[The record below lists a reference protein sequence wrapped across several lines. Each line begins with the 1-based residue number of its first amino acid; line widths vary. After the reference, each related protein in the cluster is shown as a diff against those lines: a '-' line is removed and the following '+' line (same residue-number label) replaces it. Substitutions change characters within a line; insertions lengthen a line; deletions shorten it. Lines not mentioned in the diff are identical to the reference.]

1 MQRGSPE
8 GRCVSVAVVS
18 DNTETLDGLERYLR
32 DAGIAARGTRSLD
45 QAWEM
50 VTPSR
55 SVVVLFPDDFPT
67 IRVFA
72 ALAALRRR
80 CPGARA
86 VIVTKDYRRFASAEG
101 AVVIPKPVWGFTI
114 LDAVRTRLE
123 LTE

>member
-1 MQRGSPE
+1 MQSGDRQARG
-8 GRCVSVAVVS
+8 VSVAVVS
-18 DNTETLDGLERYLR
+18 DNAETLDGLERYLR
-32 DAGIAARGTRSLD
+32 DAGIAVRGTRSLD

-50 VTPSR
+50 VSPSR

-72 ALAALRRR
+72 ALAALKRRR
-80 CPGARA
+80 PSAQA
-86 VIVTKDYRRFASAEG
+86 VLVTKDFRRFASAEG

-123 LTE
+123 RGE

>member
-1 MQRGSPE
+1 MQRGSRE
-8 GRCVSVAVVS
+8 HERVSVAVVS
-18 DNTETLDGLERYLR
+18 DNAETLDGLERYLC

-80 CPGARA
+80 RPSALP
-86 VIVTKDYRRFASAEG
+86 VIVTKDHRRFASAEG
-101 AVVIPKPVWGFTI
+101 AVVIPKPVWGFAI

>member
-1 MQRGSPE
+1 MQRKSRQAQG
-8 GRCVSVAVVS
+8 VSVAVVS
-18 DNTETLDGLERYLR
+18 DNAETLDDLERYLC
-32 DAGIAARGTRSLD
+32 DAGIAARGTRSLE
-45 QAWEM
+45 QACEM
-50 VTPSR
+50 VSASR

-80 CPGARA
+80 RPGAQA
-86 VIVTKDYRRFASAEG
+86 VLVTKDHRRFASAEG
-101 AVVIPKPVWGFTI
+101 ALVIPKPVWGFTI

>member
-1 MQRGSPE
+1 MHHGGRQAE
-8 GRCVSVAVVS
+8 GVSVAVVS
-18 DNTETLDGLERYLR
+18 DNAETLDGLERYLC
-32 DAGIAARGTRSLD
+32 DAGIAARGTRRLD
-45 QAWEM
+45 QAWEI
-50 VTPSR
+50 VAASR

-72 ALAALRRR
+72 ALAALKRRR
-80 CPGARA
+80 PGALP

-123 LTE
+123 RTE

>member
-1 MQRGSPE
+1 MQSS
-8 GRCVSVAVVS
+8 GRPAQPVSVAVVS
-18 DNTETLDGLERYLR
+18 DNIETLDGLERYLR

-50 VTPSR
+50 IAPSR

-67 IRVFA
+67 IKVFA
-72 ALAALRRR
+72 ALATLKRRR
-80 CPGARA
+80 PGAAA
-86 VIVTKDYRRFASAEG
+86 VLVTKDHRRFASAEG

-123 LTE
+123 PTE

>member
-1 MQRGSPE
+1 MQRGSHQPR
-8 GRCVSVAVVS
+8 GVSVAVVS
-18 DNTETLDGLERYLR
+18 DNTDTLDGLERYLC

-45 QAWEM
+45 QAWEI

-67 IRVFA
+67 IKVFA
-72 ALAALRRR
+72 ALAALKRRR
-80 CPGARA
+80 PGASA

>member
-1 MQRGSPE
+1 VQRISRQAG
-8 GRCVSVAVVS
+8 GVSVAVVS
-18 DNTETLDGLERYLR
+18 DSAETLDGLERYLR
-32 DAGIAARGTRSLD
+32 DAGIAARGTHSLD

-50 VTPSR
+50 VTPWR
-55 SVVVLFPDDFPT
+55 SVVVLFPDEFPT

-72 ALAALRRR
+72 ALAALKRRR
-80 CPGARA
+80 PGALP
-86 VIVTKDYRRFASAEG
+86 VIVTKDYRRFATAEG